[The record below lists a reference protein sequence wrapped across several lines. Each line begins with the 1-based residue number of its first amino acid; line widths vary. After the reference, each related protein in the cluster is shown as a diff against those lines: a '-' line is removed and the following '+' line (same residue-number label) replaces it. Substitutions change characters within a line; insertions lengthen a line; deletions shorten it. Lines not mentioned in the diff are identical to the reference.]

1 MKSHKNVFICRD
13 NDKPEEKGVLVMQ
26 LEWDGNT
33 KKDDKELKHAGKSAN
48 VHETRISLCVA

>member
-1 MKSHKNVFICRD
+1 
-13 NDKPEEKGVLVMQ
+13 MQ

-33 KKDDKELKHAGKSAN
+33 KKDDKEFKMAGKSAK